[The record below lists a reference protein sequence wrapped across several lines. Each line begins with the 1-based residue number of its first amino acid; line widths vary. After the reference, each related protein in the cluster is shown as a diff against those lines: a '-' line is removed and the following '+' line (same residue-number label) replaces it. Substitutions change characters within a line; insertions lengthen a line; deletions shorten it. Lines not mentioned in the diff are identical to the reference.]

1 MNSVTSSPA
10 LVSLATSVPPY
21 RLSQEEVT
29 DWARG
34 FFEARFPGFERL
46 VPAYANAGIATRH
59 SCVPLDWYSRP
70 HDWPER
76 TQLYIESSLALL
88 ERATMDC
95 LAAADL
101 TIEDVDVVVTVSST
115 GIATP
120 TLDARL
126 AQRLRMRS
134 DLERLPIFGLGCAGG
149 TIGLARAAALA
160 RARPGARV
168 LLLVVEL
175 CGLTF
180 RADDLSKSN
189 MIAAALFG
197 DGAAAALI
205 QAGGDGP
212 VLGPGGD
219 HTWPDSLDVMG
230 WEVTPSG
237 LGVLF
242 SRDIPTLVRERLA
255 PALDGFLE
263 RHALTRR
270 DLAGFIVHPG
280 GAKVLSALEAVFDL
294 PLGGLDDAR
303 SVLRDY
309 GNMSAATVL
318 FVLRRAL
325 DRGLDGLQLLTALGP
340 GFTAGFQLLQA
351 A

>member
-1 MNSVTSSPA
+1 MTQSPA
-10 LVSLATSVPPY
+10 LVSLATSVPAY
-21 RLSQEEVT
+21 RFTQDQVT
-29 DWARG
+29 AWARECFG
-34 FFEARFPGFERL
+34 ARVADFERL
-46 VPAYANAGIATRH
+46 APAFANAGIATRH
-59 SCVPLDWYSRP
+59 SCVPLAWYSQP

-76 TQLYIESSLALL
+76 TRLYIDQSLALL
-88 ERATMDC
+88 EQAALAC
-95 LAAADL
+95 LDRVGL
-101 TIEDVDVVVTVSST
+101 TVEAVDAVVTVSST

-149 TIGLARAAALA
+149 ALGLARAAALT

-180 RADDLSKSN
+180 RAIDVSKSN
-189 MIAAALFG
+189 VIAAALFG

-205 QAGGDGP
+205 QTGGDGP
-212 VLGPGGD
+212 VLGPAGD
-219 HTWPDSLDVMG
+219 YTWPDSLDVMG
-230 WEVTPSG
+230 WEVAPDG
-237 LGVLF
+237 LAVMF

-255 PALDGFLE
+255 PALDAFLG
-263 RHALTRR
+263 RHALSRHAL
-270 DLAGFIVHPG
+270 DGFIVHPG
-280 GAKVLSALEAVFDL
+280 GAKVLSALEAVFEL
-294 PLGGLDDAR
+294 PFGGLDDAR
-303 SVLRDY
+303 AVLRDY

-325 DRGLDGLQLLTALGP
+325 DRGVRGLQLLTALGP
-340 GFTAGFQLLQA
+340 GFTAGFQLLRA